1 MVRNADEQLPCKPDS
16 LQRPSADL
24 PVPPRVRGDAE
35 GAASED
41 DGHPTAAGPGW
52 LGPGTGF
59 QGSLPL
65 CLPPHPRQTP
75 ALPPPVGPLEPQPR
89 QLRGRPRRGL
99 QARAVW
105 SWGARPPPPGPAP
118 RSPALR
124 AWSRRCG
131 ARAARRQPRRAVRRR
146 ETRKLFIERYKSVT
160 AEMYSNKLGVA
171 GRVRRFAPRG
181 HDIGSLLN
189 NLYHDKSSTKINIE
203 MKLLS
208 GRRCGRRVWS

>member
-1 MVRNADEQLPCKPDS
+1 MVRNADKQLPCKPDS
-16 LQRPSADL
+16 LQRPSAYL

-41 DGHPTAAGPGW
+41 DGHPTPAGPGW

-89 QLRGRPRRGL
+89 QLRGRLRRGL
-99 QARAVW
+99 SVRA
-105 SWGARPPPPGPAP
+105 SRSGQGGPGEPAP

-131 ARAARRQPRRAVRRR
+131 ARAARPQPARAVRRR
-146 ETRKLFIERYKSVT
+146 ETRKLFIERYKSAT
-160 AEMYSNKLGVA
+160 AEMHSNKLGVA
-171 GRVRRFAPRG
+171 GRARRFAPRG
-181 HDIGSLLN
+181 HDRGSLLN

>member
-1 MVRNADEQLPCKPDS
+1 MVRNADKQPPCKPDS
-16 LQRPSADL
+16 LQRPSADP
-24 PVPPRVRGDAE
+24 PVPPRVRGGAE

-41 DGHPTAAGPGW
+41 DGHPTPVGPGW

-59 QGSLPL
+59 RGSLPP
-65 CLPPHPRQTP
+65 CFPPHPEQTP

-89 QLRGRPRRGL
+89 PLRGRPRWGL
-99 QARAVW
+99 PVRAVW
-105 SWGARPPPPGPAP
+105 SWGAHPQPPGPQGVVT
-118 RSPALR
+118 
-124 AWSRRCG
+124 RCG
-131 ARAARRQPRRAVRRR
+131 ARAARGQPPRAVRRR
-146 ETRKLFIERYKSVT
+146 ETRKLFIERYKSAT

-171 GRVRRFAPRG
+171 GRLGRFAPRG

-208 GRRCGRRVWS
+208 GQRCGRRVWS